1 MCHTSGANAVTVLHK
16 PVQWM
21 VILAFTLISCTLSGN
36 QSPNA
41 TSARPDPK
49 STPSAPSATSQ
60 RLAKY
65 YGGLQDDLLASDLL
79 RRDGGG
85 PDTPYTASTLE
96 NNFKQL
102 AFYDEYA
109 RGKGFL
115 RSSGKAGR
123 LRRWTRPVRLTTEF
137 GASVSSANR
146 AKTNDVV
153 TDYVIRLAKITGHDI
168 SISEKK
174 PNFHVF
180 FMGEDDRAQLI
191 SRVKE
196 IIPNINRESIAIFEN
211 LPRSIHCLVFA
222 FSGRD
227 RRYEYTEA
235 IALIRSEHP
244 ELMQKSCIHE
254 ELAQGLGLAN
264 DSPYARPSIFNDD
277 DEFATLTRQ
286 DELFLKMLY
295 HPTLQPGMSIEA
307 AQPIVQKLAEVLIQ
321 KP

>member
-1 MCHTSGANAVTVLHK
+1 MTALHK

-21 VILAFTLISCTLSGN
+21 VILALTLISCTLSNN
-36 QSPNA
+36 QSSNV
-41 TSARPDPK
+41 TSARPDPE
-49 STPSAPSATSQ
+49 STPFTPSATSQ
-60 RLAKY
+60 QLAKY
-65 YGGLQDDLLASDLL
+65 YGGLQNNLLASNLL

-85 PDTPYTASTLE
+85 TDTPFTARNLE

-109 RGKGFL
+109 RGRGFL

-123 LRRWTRPVRLTTEF
+123 LRRWIRAVRLTTEF
-137 GASVSSANR
+137 GASVSSAKR
-146 AKTNDVV
+146 KKTNDVV
-153 TDYVIRLAKITGHDI
+153 EHYVLRLAKITGHDI
-168 SISEKK
+168 SISKKK

-180 FMGEDDRAQLI
+180 FMGEDDRTQLI

-295 HPTLQPGMSIEA
+295 HPKLQPGMSIEA
-307 AQPIVQKLAEVLIQ
+307 AQPIVQKLAEAFIQ
-321 KP
+321 NP